1 MDVDIDVV
9 GIDIKVQK
17 IRHLFALWNQSV
29 VSSHHRLIE
38 IRMLHISSV
47 HEEKLMGSFLAC
59 SFRLSHK
66 TGNLTHGGFYVDR
79 QEVLIDTL
87 SKYID
92 DALSEITC
100 LQIKQFCI
108 VAVKRKGNLRIDQYD
123 AFKCSQDII

>member
-1 MDVDIDVV
+1 
-9 GIDIKVQK
+9 
-17 IRHLFALWNQSV
+17 
-29 VSSHHRLIE
+29 
-38 IRMLHISSV
+38 
-47 HEEKLMGSFLAC
+47 MGTFLAC
-59 SFRLSHK
+59 SFWLSYI

-92 DALSEITC
+92 DTLSEITS